1 MIEEQARVV
10 KCEDKYVWV
19 ETQRQSSCGHCSVKN
34 GCGTQVLSKVLGNK
48 VARVRCLNIQET
60 NSGKNSWQLQPG
72 DKVIIGLKESALFSG
87 SLLVYFLPLVVMIL
101 FGGLSVFAA
110 GIWWPEGTDLLSAI
124 ASFTGLFVGLY
135 LARNYSQ
142 NKSQHQYE
150 PVIIKKLPVSEWP
163 LKQNL
168 LA

>member
-1 MIEEQARVV
+1 MIEEQATVIE
-10 KCEDKYVWV
+10 CEGKYVWV

-48 VARVRCLNIQET
+48 VARVRCLNVQEKKT
-60 NSGKNSWQLQPG
+60 GQSFCQLKSG
-72 DKVIIGLKESALFSG
+72 DRVVIGLQESALLSG
-87 SLLVYFLPLVVMIL
+87 SLLIYFLPLMAMIL
-101 FGGLSVFAA
+101 CGGLAVFAA

-124 ASFTGLFVGLY
+124 ASFTGLFLGLY

-142 NKSQHQYE
+142 NKYSPQYE